1 MKKEILEKMYAGST
15 DVNLSEQKVEL
26 ATILRINDYKKWLDN
41 DIKKNKE
48 FNDAVEKLKK
58 DFFATDFNSLFVEQ
72 DLENF
77 VKKVEELGLDPN
89 VSPDYKE
96 SLKILEL
103 IKKEE
108 KFFGDRKK
116 KYNL

>member
-1 MKKEILEKMYAGST
+1 MKEKNVLNKMYA
-15 DVNLSEQKVEL
+15 SEVKVEL
-26 ATILRINDYKKWLDN
+26 ASILRINDYKKWLDN
-41 DIKKNKE
+41 DIKKNKD

-58 DFFATDFNSLFVEQ
+58 DFFMLDGNSLFVEQ

-96 SLKILEL
+96 AQKILEL
-103 IKKEE
+103 MNKEM